1 MVYNVCE
8 NAVKYNYENGKVSVW
23 AGNTLNG
30 PKISVS
36 DTGIGI
42 PKENIKYIFETYDLY
57 GLKAIQELLVK
68 ENPEIRIARKD
79 DKIVLY
85 VPHNIDIE
93 LNLDLSNYKSIA
105 IDLTRRY
112 VSPLQTINGKTSI
125 IKMTYFNRD
134 ALYILEKD
142 V

>member
-1 MVYNVCE
+1 MRLLNVGQQALCFDG
-8 NAVKYNYENGKVSVW
+8 AWDYGY
-23 AGNTLNG
+23 
-30 PKISVS
+30 
-36 DTGIGI
+36 D
-42 PKENIKYIFETYDLY
+42 KYIFETYDLY

>member
-1 MVYNVCE
+1 MKE
-8 NAVKYNYENGKVSVW
+8 EFKYVVDNSKYVSINQNEIEGFIKSLGDINYSHWSN
-23 AGNTLNG
+23 
-30 PKISVS
+30 
-36 DTGIGI
+36 
-42 PKENIKYIFETYDLY
+42 
-57 GLKAIQELLVK
+57 
-68 ENPEIRIARKD
+68 
-79 DKIVLY
+79 
-85 VPHNIDIE
+85 E
-93 LNLDLSNYKSIA
+93 LNLDLSNYKAIA

>member
-1 MVYNVCE
+1 MGLCY
-8 NAVKYNYENGKVSVW
+8 
-23 AGNTLNG
+23 
-30 PKISVS
+30 
-36 DTGIGI
+36 
-42 PKENIKYIFETYDLY
+42 IKYIFETYDLY

-93 LNLDLSNYKSIA
+93 LNLDLSNYKAIA